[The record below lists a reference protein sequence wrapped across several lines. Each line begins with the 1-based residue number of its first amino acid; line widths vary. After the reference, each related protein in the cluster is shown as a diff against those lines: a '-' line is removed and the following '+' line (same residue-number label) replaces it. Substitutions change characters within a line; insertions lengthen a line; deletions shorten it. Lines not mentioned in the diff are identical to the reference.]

1 MSVFMVNA
9 ALVRGQASE
18 IKKQKRKLDNYSI
31 QVLSISRSL
40 QLGSSER
47 IIKNELKK
55 ISEQLNEEGI
65 DCEKLGAALIDIVD
79 TYIKTENEIL
89 DGKSEGDGKTG
100 NTSTSGNTSDANT
113 DNSSERAKSDSNIL
127 EQIKDKF
134 NLNDAALDIV
144 KLILGFIP
152 GVNCLVDIYDLV
164 NDIKDASKDGKLSA
178 GESFTIAMD
187 TISLASDV
195 ISFGALVKAME
206 GVADGVKVAK
216 TGGFVEKAVNVSK
229 GADSFT
235 GRVVNGAQNSRA
247 GRYISNSRDV
257 VSNGIK
263 NSRAGQKV
271 SDTARTVKNSNFGR
285 TISRT
290 ADHVE
295 QKITKTVANKVFKY
309 SDKSKIAYTDAVNA
323 GNIYAKEVINNIKDY
338 PKSKVKDKAE
348 EKVADILDGK

>member
-40 QLGSSER
+40 QLGSSEKV
-47 IIKNELKK
+47 IKNELKK
-55 ISEQLNEEGI
+55 ISEQLNAEGI

-89 DGKSEGDGKTG
+89 DGKSESDGKTG
-100 NTSTSGNTSDANT
+100 NTSNSGNTSAANT
-113 DNSSERAKSDSNIL
+113 ENSSEKTKSDSNIL

-134 NLNDAALDIV
+134 NLNDAALAII

-164 NDIKDASKDGKLSA
+164 NDIKDASKDGKFSP
-178 GESFTIAMD
+178 GEIFTIAMD

-216 TGGFVEKAVNVSK
+216 TGGVVEKAVNVSK
-229 GADSFT
+229 EADSIT
-235 GRVVNGAQNSRA
+235 GRTVDALKNTRQGT
-247 GRYISNSRDV
+247 YISNSMDV

-263 NSRAGQKV
+263 NSSVGQNV
-271 SDTARTVKNSNFGR
+271 SDAARTVRNSNFGR

-295 QKITKTVANKVFKY
+295 QKITKTAANKVFKY
-309 SDKSKIAYTDAVNA
+309 SDKSRIAYTDAVNA
-323 GNIYAKEVINNIKDY
+323 GNIYAKGVINNIKDY
-338 PKSKVKDKAE
+338 PKSILEDKAE
-348 EKVADILDGK
+348 EKVADLLDGK